1 MRRVIL
7 SIGIFSALFL
17 NASIPTNKKPI
28 FETIPVAPDVVSLAE
43 KEVHVTKGWDQDTE
57 DNTIAISYEDAQCLM
72 KIAYAEGGNQGIT
85 GQFLIMNVVYNRVI
99 SEDYPDTISEVITQP
114 GQFESYQNGMYEAA
128 EPTAE
133 THLALAELE
142 KGKDLNA
149 EIIAFETVANHKSLE
164 KYFKYSFT
172 YKGHDF
178 YAQK

>member
-1 MRRVIL
+1 MGTLYEIATEL
-7 SIGIFSALFL
+7 ETLYDMSTDPECDPQAL
-17 NASIPTNKKPI
+17 AD
-28 FETIPVAPDVVSLAE
+28 TIEGVMGE
-43 KEVHVTKGWDQDTE
+43 FTKGWDQDTE

-72 KIAYAEGGNQGIT
+72 KIAYAEGGNQGVT

-178 YAQK
+178 YVQK

>member
-17 NASIPTNKKPI
+17 NASIPTTNIKP
-28 FETIPVAPDVVSLAE
+28 IPVAPNVVSLAE
-43 KEVHVTKGWDQDTE
+43 KEVHCTKGWDQDTE
-57 DNTIAISYEDAQCLM
+57 DTTIAISYEDAQYLM

-85 GQFLIMNVVYNRVI
+85 GQFLIMNVVFNRVI
-99 SEDYPDTISEVITQP
+99 SEDYPNTIYEVITQQ